1 MAAASFFVMMFFD
14 VLSSLVALIV
24 FLFLTCFHIF
34 DLLLVL
40 ISFHG
45 LVFLWLS
52 VDVQFLCFT
61 FFCRIF
67 LLFCLKKYWMDYL
80 PTKEEAKNTFN
91 KSTRL
96 DN

>member
-14 VLSSLVALIV
+14 VLSSLVALIF

-34 DLLLVL
+34 DLLFVL

-61 FFCRIF
+61 FCAETFCCFVSKSIGWII
-67 LLFCLKKYWMDYL
+67 CPLKRRQKIPL
-80 PTKEEAKNTFN
+80 INQQG
-91 KSTRL
+91 
-96 DN
+96 

>member
-1 MAAASFFVMMFFD
+1 MEAASFFVVMFFD
-14 VLSSLVALIV
+14 VLSSLVALIF

-34 DLLLVL
+34 DLLFVL

-61 FFCRIF
+61 FLCRNF